1 MPDGKRKNMADAR
14 RGVGLKAVPLVLR
27 QDSRARRGQF
37 DPLQTEGLNLLIFC
51 ANMSDRDQDRA
62 YAAPQP
68 HGQTWLLPT
77 TTDNLD
83 AHALAPCNGEVL

>member
-1 MPDGKRKNMADAR
+1 MADAR
-14 RGVGLKAVPLVLR
+14 RSVGLKVVRLVSAA
-27 QDSRARRGQF
+27 DSRARRGRF

-51 ANMSDRDQDRA
+51 ANVSDRKQHRA

-68 HGQTWLLPT
+68 HGQAWLLPT
-77 TTDNLD
+77 TIDNLD